1 MILDGTHWSLTRI
14 TILFDRKLCQNL
26 SQEFK
31 KSRINPKNNKP
42 TDKPA
47 SFVKIPPLIPVK
59 TSNEVN
65 EISKFFKKNSQPK
78 DKSDNRKLYAQA
90 LASYTNIKEILKIK
104 ETFPNLHAK
113 KIENIQKVI
122 NDNGKPKPKLNMTIK
137 DSLRKQVIIS
147 IGNENKTKFMESSST
162 HIMNFNRVLTGIK
175 SEVMADFI
183 HSD

>member
-1 MILDGTHWSLTRI
+1 M
-14 TILFDRKLCQNL
+14 CQNL

-47 SFVKIPPLIPVK
+47 SFVKIPPLIPAK
-59 TSNEVN
+59 TPNEIN

-78 DKSDNRKLYAQA
+78 DKSDNTKLYAQA

-122 NDNGKPKPKLNMTIK
+122 NDNGKPKSKLYKRFIEKTSNYFN
-137 DSLRKQVIIS
+137 KQ
-147 IGNENKTKFMESSST
+147 
-162 HIMNFNRVLTGIK
+162 
-175 SEVMADFI
+175 
-183 HSD
+183 

>member
-1 MILDGTHWSLTRI
+1 MCQ
-14 TILFDRKLCQNL
+14 ILF
-26 SQEFK
+26 QEFK

-47 SFVKIPPLIPVK
+47 SFVKIPLLIPVK
-59 TSNEVN
+59 TPNEVN

-90 LASYTNIKEILKIK
+90 LASYINIKKILKIK
-104 ETFPNLHAK
+104 ETFPNLYAK

-122 NDNGKPKPKLNMTIK
+122 NDNSKPKPKLNMTIK

-147 IGNENKTKFMESSST
+147 ISNENKTKFIESSST